1 MKITIGSNMKEFY
14 DIETKN
20 DKQNP
25 PTNFIKRRRLF
36 YIEVDNLA
44 TQDSK
49 DLILKPLFGRSDQ
62 KKMYTR
68 QGRQVF
74 FRDPFTP

>member
-1 MKITIGSNMKEFY
+1 MKEFY

-20 DKQNP
+20 NKQNP

-62 KKMYTR
+62 KKCTL
-68 QGRQVF
+68 V
-74 FRDPFTP
+74 RDDKYFSGIHSPLDKVNE